1 MRIGLIIADFEMSF
15 TTSFQHTARVKYG
28 VDFNS
33 SNADALGL
41 KLNDLKGKFELNEH
55 NDVHVGLEITL
66 EHIMH
71 VQNLLNQIQE
81 KYREVFRVLP
91 PNMKIYTITQ
101 KLKESEAP
109 TPKELAKEVLTEVF
123 NPEKPAKLTKIE
135 QKKADAEALSAK
147 RALAIIRKNSAKKK

>member
-1 MRIGLIIADFEMSF
+1 MSF

-41 KLNDLKGKFELNEH
+41 KLNDLKGKFELNQH

-71 VQNLLNQIQE
+71 VQNLLNQILE
-81 KYREVFRVLP
+81 KYREVFKVLP

-109 TPKELAKEVLTEVF
+109 TAKELAKEVLTEVF

>member
-41 KLNDLKGKFELNEH
+41 KLNDLKGKFELHQH

-71 VQNLLNQIQE
+71 VQNLLNQILE
-81 KYREVFRVLP
+81 KYREVFKVLP

-109 TPKELAKEVLTEVF
+109 TAKELAKEVLTEVF

>member
-1 MRIGLIIADFEMSF
+1 MSF

-109 TPKELAKEVLTEVF
+109 TAKELAKEVLTEVF

>member
-109 TPKELAKEVLTEVF
+109 TAKELAKEVLTEVF

>member
-33 SNADALGL
+33 SNAYALGL
-41 KLNDLKGKFELNEH
+41 IL
-55 NDVHVGLEITL
+55 
-66 EHIMH
+66 H
-71 VQNLLNQIQE
+71 VQNLLNQILE
-81 KYREVFRVLP
+81 KYREVFHVLP

-109 TPKELAKEVLTEVF
+109 SAKELAKEVLTEVL
-123 NPEKPAKLTKIE
+123 NPEKPAKTTKAE
-135 QKKADAEALSAK
+135 RKKADAEALSAK
-147 RALAIIRKNSAKKK
+147 RALAIIRKNSAKGK